1 MKQNHQV
8 KVSKKDVHLNDD
20 NLLDDEENIPE
31 LKRKRKQKLITVSLS
46 SKSDDSSIIKLNWNF
61 GKKDLLIGS
70 MKVTM
75 KTKLF
80 KWKKTII
87 QATAKVTGKF

>member
-1 MKQNHQV
+1 MVPVWFTGGQLPPTDMKQNHQV

-46 SKSDDSSIIKLNWNF
+46 SKSDDSSTIKLN
-61 GKKDLLIGS
+61 
-70 MKVTM
+70 
-75 KTKLF
+75 
-80 KWKKTII
+80 
-87 QATAKVTGKF
+87 